1 MTLTAPIFDIQ
12 RFSLHDGPG
21 IRSLVFLKGCAL
33 HCPWCQ
39 NPESQDHAP
48 IVAFYR
54 DRCAEYFECE
64 AVCDEDAISCPYD
77 IVSGTEGQAS
87 TEA

>member
-1 MTLTAPIFDIQ
+1 MTATACVIDIQ

-54 DRCAEYFECE
+54 ERCDEYF
-64 AVCDEDAISCPYD
+64 
-77 IVSGTEGQAS
+77 
-87 TEA
+87 

>member
-1 MTLTAPIFDIQ
+1 MTVTAPVFEIQ

-39 NPESQDHAP
+39 NPESQGMDP
-48 IVAFYR
+48 VVAFYR
-54 DRCAEYFECE
+54 DRCKESFCCE
-64 AVCDEDAISCPYD
+64 EACSDQAISRT
-77 IVSGTEGQAS
+77 G
-87 TEA
+87 